1 MLVPTAEVQCDLGPL
16 EPLLNRALRLHVGD
30 VGLERLL
37 LDAERLKDAQHLL
50 HRIVDL
56 ADLMPLDR
64 SVSSDMLSLLNAAHL
79 LHLGLL
85 ALLHHTLGH
94 DELLEHLLLRV
105 LAPPQPSLSQIA
117 VLEGEE
123 ELFSRIDSPIVKVLL
138 SGSRS
143 DPLEDLFTKGLSGD
157 RTDSHHS
164 VLFFANVADPFK
176 ENILELGHVDVARL
190 SSLEGPEGRLEVLF
204 DLVSVLC
211 CHVQGLSQG
220 LNLSCLLPAG
230 LVTCMHQVTPL
241 INLILEFCIQLALN
255 RIVMLLGPG
264 TERFL
269 QPVLL
274 PVDEHLLHRALLLV
288 RLPRV
293 LQPGVEAA
301 SDLHLC
307 HSAHV
312 VSHDFLRQI
321 LRFGNDGQ
329 AT

>member
-105 LAPPQPSLSQIA
+105 LAPPQPGLSQIA

-123 ELFSRIDSPIVKVLL
+123 ELFSRIDRSIVKVLL

-143 DPLEDLFTKGLSGD
+143 DPLEDLFSKGLSGD
-157 RTDSHHS
+157 RTDRHHG
-164 VLFFANVADPFK
+164 VLFFANVADPFE
-176 ENILELGHVDVARL
+176 ENIFLLRDVNVAL
-190 SSLEGPEGRLEVLF
+190 LAGLEGGKRLLKVLL
-204 DLVSVLC
+204 DLIAIRC
-211 CHVQGLSQG
+211 CLVQGIS
-220 LNLSCLLPAG
+220 
-230 LVTCMHQVTPL
+230 
-241 INLILEFCIQLALN
+241 
-255 RIVMLLGPG
+255 
-264 TERFL
+264 
-269 QPVLL
+269 
-274 PVDEHLLHRALLLV
+274 
-288 RLPRV
+288 
-293 LQPGVEAA
+293 
-301 SDLHLC
+301 
-307 HSAHV
+307 
-312 VSHDFLRQI
+312 
-321 LRFGNDGQ
+321 
-329 AT
+329 